1 MSSVKSDF
9 NAMIHVIRSCTP
21 LLYYKADLLT
31 NISSLKIEKKQTLQ
45 LLFSG

>member
-9 NAMIHVIRSCTP
+9 NAMIHVIRSSTP

-31 NISSLKIEKKQTLQ
+31 NISSPKD
-45 LLFSG
+45 